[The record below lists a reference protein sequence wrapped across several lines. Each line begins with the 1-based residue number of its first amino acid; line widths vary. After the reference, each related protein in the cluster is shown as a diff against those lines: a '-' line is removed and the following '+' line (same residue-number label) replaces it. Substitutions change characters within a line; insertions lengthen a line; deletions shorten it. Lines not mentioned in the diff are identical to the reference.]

1 MKLCTSRNFE
11 HTVSVLVDLAYYNY
25 YKAYSIARDL
35 FKQCRVENRTVDELL
50 VEIVNKRRE
59 EFGEKPF

>member
-1 MKLCTSRNFE
+1 MKLRTSRNFE

-25 YKAYSIARDL
+25 HKAFSIARDL
-35 FKQCRVENRTVDELL
+35 FKQSRVENRTVDELL